1 MWIELKISYIHE
13 KTAIKMVNV
22 RDFKRFRFRL
32 RDQWCGPITSYLH
45 LYIANKYCA
54 IKWLMHGKRSL
65 SYTARI
71 FSSNSPKR

>member
-1 MWIELKISYIHE
+1 
-13 KTAIKMVNV
+13 MVNV

-32 RDQWCGPITSYLH
+32 RDQGCGPVTSYLH

-65 SYTARI
+65 SYTAISRKVVG
-71 FSSNSPKR
+71 KRARDNPERYFGWF